1 MKLRE
6 KVGRRIRN
14 WRRLQ
19 DIKQEALAERIGV
32 NKSTLSK
39 LENGAIE
46 INLTTVEKI
55 ATALNMS
62 PEILLCKDPGEL
74 ISKSG

>member
-1 MKLRE
+1 MELRE
-6 KVGRRIRN
+6 KVGQRIRN

-19 DIKQEALAERIGV
+19 DIKQQVLAERIGV

-46 INLTTVEKI
+46 INLTTVQRI

-62 PEILLCKDPGEL
+62 PETLLCKDPGDL
-74 ISKSG
+74 INKNG